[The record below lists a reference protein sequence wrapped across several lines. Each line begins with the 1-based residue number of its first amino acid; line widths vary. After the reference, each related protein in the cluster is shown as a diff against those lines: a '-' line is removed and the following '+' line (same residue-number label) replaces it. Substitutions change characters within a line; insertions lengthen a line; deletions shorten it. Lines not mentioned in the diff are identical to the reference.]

1 MRRDDHRNEER
12 CTESIRV
19 RACAGERIITAARK
33 RSYRERSPSQIP
45 PPQTPL
51 RGVEPKR
58 ATRVSETGLR
68 MRGRALTSVPP
79 GLPWRSLRLGCSY
92 VAPILPAPSMCV
104 CMRLRGH
111 AHTAYMHEEGQ
122 SQERGTRND
131 VQKAFVC
138 ARARERES
146 SHAGEGIITA
156 ARKRSHRKGD
166 GASEDARARASVEF
180 RPSQIPPPQTP
191 LRGVEP
197 KRATCVLET
206 GLRMRGRAL
215 TSVPPGLPWR
225 SLRLG
230 CSYVAPISPASIC
243 MCALPLIC
251 FLLWPSLRVRVR
263 AFCMCVCRSKF
274 SCSGRHQ

>member
-58 ATRVSETGLR
+58 ATCVLETGLR

-122 SQERGTRND
+122 SQERGTMCR
-131 VQKAFVC
+131 KHSC
-138 ARARERES
+138 ARVRGRENHHTRERES
-146 SHAGEGIITA
+146 SQP
-156 ARKRSHRKGD
+156 
-166 GASEDARARASVEF
+166 RAKDL
-180 RPSQIPPPQTP
+180 T
-191 LRGVEP
+191 G
-197 KRATCVLET
+197 KET
-206 GLRMRGRAL
+206 E
-215 TSVPPGLPWR
+215 
-225 SLRLG
+225 
-230 CSYVAPISPASIC
+230 
-243 MCALPLIC
+243 
-251 FLLWPSLRVRVR
+251 RVRTRERERVGSSALVKSPR
-263 AFCMCVCRSKF
+263 RKLRCAGWSQNGQHVY
-274 SCSGRHQ
+274 